1 MERFHAACK
10 ERFDA
15 MEAAAMEQLERLVQK
30 GDFKAVKYVLD
41 GLGYNPT
48 TKVKADIGGDLD
60 ININVCED

>member
-1 MERFHAACK
+1 
-10 ERFDA
+10 

-60 ININVCED
+60 ISINVCED

>member
-1 MERFHAACK
+1 
-10 ERFDA
+10 

-60 ININVCED
+60 ININVCEDCGECREPSEH